1 MTRKSNKSFERT
13 ARQLACHQSCVVS
26 FRLSLSGGQP
36 LNSGVSCLPGIG
48 QDVFRIIHGLASRPF
63 IMIVMLAM
71 GVSLIGCSQSQIAP
85 TPIIPADWR
94 RIELSRYSVSVPP
107 DIGSQTFDRTDSEI
121 WHAENGTM
129 KLACDYGHY
138 STDLKAY
145 ANQPEY
151 RRVVSYRRERSQG
164 RNSAYERWRCALG
177 PQGFDVCCIRLLSN
191 CAE

>member
-1 MTRKSNKSFERT
+1 
-13 ARQLACHQSCVVS
+13 
-26 FRLSLSGGQP
+26 
-36 LNSGVSCLPGIG
+36 
-48 QDVFRIIHGLASRPF
+48 
-63 IMIVMLAM
+63 MIVMLAM

-151 RRVVSYRRERSQG
+151 RAEWFRIGGKEAKVETLHMSDGVAHWDRKDLTYVA
-164 RNSAYERWRCALG
+164 SAYFPTVLNDASAYLPEVVKRRTKLTCTTYCVDLTA
-177 PQGFDVCCIRLLSN
+177 QETAKAILLSIRFK
-191 CAE
+191 